1 VIRSFFSRWR
11 PTHLLLAWCL
21 YWAALI
27 AVRLGPAIMA
37 AWRMSQRDTHGS
49 ANASVTDGIIR
60 ANISESG
67 HATWSGSISFT
78 HLVLLV
84 AIPPLVLWIVWLLG
98 TSRTNNAGEIER
110 KNRMKQRELN
120 APEPRI
126 GIIDTSSLSTS
137 KRRVR
142 EES

>member
-1 VIRSFFSRWR
+1 
-11 PTHLLLAWCL
+11 
-21 YWAALI
+21 
-27 AVRLGPAIMA
+27 
-37 AWRMSQRDTHGS
+37 MSQHDTHGS
-49 ANASVTDGIIR
+49 ANGSVTDGIIS

-67 HATWSGSISFT
+67 QTMWSGSISFT

-110 KNRMKQRELN
+110 EKRMKQRGLN

-126 GIIDTSSLSTS
+126 GIIDTSSSSTS